1 MTTGLL
7 LVAVGAAAGLGVVL
21 VLIAVLPP
29 APVNLVAAF
38 ARLDALAERPA
49 LGPTNAGSWPARL
62 VDRLAERAARSAN
75 RWWGAPLVEL
85 DLLERPVTGYIVRR
99 LAGVA
104 IGMGVLGLLALA
116 AGLGPLA
123 VPAALIGAIAGSL
136 LPVAIMRR
144 DAVAAREECRRAVA
158 AYLDLVAQERA
169 GGAAPTQALTEAAA
183 VPQGW
188 MFRKIRV
195 ALNKAVRTGITP
207 WESLARLGIRFDVP
221 ALIELA
227 DIVSSAADGAAVYT
241 TLTQKAA
248 ALRTAALTDDREQAN
263 RRSEKLV
270 GPLACLL
277 AGFVILIIYPMFARL

>member
-1 MTTGLL
+1 MNADLL
-7 LVAVGAAAGLGVVL
+7 LIATGATGGLAMVL

-38 ARLDALAERPA
+38 ARLDTWAQRPA
-49 LGPTNAGSWPARL
+49 VAPARVGSWPERL
-62 VDRLAERAARSAN
+62 VDRLAERASRSTS

-85 DLLERPVTGYIVRR
+85 DLLERPVSGYITRR
-99 LAGVA
+99 LLGAALGL
-104 IGMGVLGLLALA
+104 GVLGLLAL
-116 AGLGPLA
+116 GVGFGPLA
-123 VPAALIGAIAGSL
+123 VPAAMIGAVAGSL
-136 LPVAIMRR
+136 LPATMVRR
-144 DAVAAREECRRAVA
+144 DAAAAREECRRAVA

-188 MFRKIRV
+188 VFRKIRV
-195 ALNKAVRTGITP
+195 ALNQAVRTGITP
-207 WESLARLGIRFDVP
+207 WESLARLGARFEVP
-221 ALIELA
+221 ALIDLA

-248 ALRTAALTDDREQAN
+248 ALRTAALTDDRELAN